1 MIICKDNGF
10 LTMRI
15 PTYLKKGDTIGILST
30 ARKMTEEQLAFAINL
45 IQSWGF
51 EVKLGES
58 IGAEE
63 HQFAGNDEIRRKNLQ
78 NFMDDPSID
87 AILCARGGYGTMR
100 IIDQLDF
107 TTFLENPKWVCGFSD
122 VTVLHEHLQSLGVAS
137 LHTAMPSLFPSIEDH
152 ATLNSIREALTGEK
166 LTYTWEPN
174 TPSIFPQNCKGEIVG
189 GNLSLIYALQGSV
202 SDINTDG
209 KILFIE
215 DLDEYFYHIDRMMC
229 SLDRSGKLKNLK
241 ALLVGGMNDMKDN
254 SIPFGMHTEEII
266 LYYTRKYGYPIFFDF
281 PCGHIEH
288 NYAVKLGMDAEI
300 IVEGNLLKFI
310 Q

>member
-1 MIICKDNGF
+1 
-10 LTMRI
+10 MRI

-30 ARKMTEEQLAFAINL
+30 ARKFNEDQLSFAISL
-45 IQSWGF
+45 LHSWGF
-51 EVKLGES
+51 KTKLGQS

-63 HQFAGNDEIRRKNLQ
+63 HQFAGNDEIRKNNLQ
-78 NFMDDPSID
+78 EFMDDPSIN

-107 TTFLENPKWVCGFSD
+107 TKFYENPKWICGFSD
-122 VTVLHEHLQSLGVAS
+122 VTVLHEHLQHNGIAS
-137 LHTAMPSLFPSIEDH
+137 LHTAMPSLFPTTIDH
-152 ATLNSIREALTGEK
+152 PTLNSIHKALIGEE
-166 LTYTWEPN
+166 LNYTWENSPKN
-174 TPSIFPQNCKGEIVG
+174 IHVENVQGEIIG
-189 GNLSLIYALQGSV
+189 GNLSLIYALQGSA

-254 SIPFGMHTEEII
+254 SIPFGMNTEEII
-266 LYYTRKYGYPIFFDF
+266 LHYTQKYKYPVFFDF

-288 NYAVKLGMDAEI
+288 NFALKLGMEVEI
-300 IVEGNLLKFI
+300 IIEAGSEKLEVGSLRFVQK
-310 Q
+310 

>member
-1 MIICKDNGF
+1 
-10 LTMRI
+10 MRI

-30 ARKMTEEQLAFAINL
+30 ARKMTEEQLSFAIDL
-45 IQSWGF
+45 IQNWGF
-51 EVKLGES
+51 KVKLGES

-63 HQFAGNDEIRRKNLQ
+63 HQFAGSDEIRRKNLQ
-78 NFMDDPSID
+78 DFIDDPSIN

-100 IIDQLDF
+100 IIDQIDF
-107 TTFLENPKWVCGFSD
+107 SKFIENPKWICGFSD
-122 VTVLHEHLQSLGVAS
+122 VTVLHEHLQSLGIAS
-137 LHTAMPSLFPSIEDH
+137 LHTAMPSLFPTISEH
-152 ATLNSIREALTGEK
+152 ATLDSILKALVGEE
-166 LTYTWEPN
+166 LSYTWESN
-174 TPSIFPQNCKGEIVG
+174 TQSIFPKNCEGEIVG

-215 DLDEYFYHIDRMMC
+215 DLDEYYYHIDRMMC
-229 SLDRSGKLKNLK
+229 SIDRSGKLKNLK

-266 LYYTRKYGYPIFFDF
+266 LYYTRKYGYPVFFDF

-288 NYAVKLGMDAEI
+288 NYAVKLGTKAKI
-300 IVEGNLLKFI
+300 IVDDNTLTFI
-310 Q
+310 QQ